1 MANRASGGGLDPAPL
16 AAAMRGAEVL
26 VTGPAELERVAAF
39 KPDRIAVAGGDG
51 TIAPVAELAG
61 RLGVPLA
68 VIAAGTANDFARAN
82 GLPLDRLEAARAR
95 GERHRAAAAASSAGS
110 PTGGRS

>member
-1 MANRASGGGLDPAPL
+1 MWSMRPNTRASVSSSSVRIALVANRASGGGLDPAPL

-26 VTGPAELERVAAF
+26 VAGPAELERLTAF

-61 RLGVPLA
+61 RLDVPLA
-68 VIAAGTANDFARAN
+68 VIAAGTANDFARTN
-82 GLPLDRLEAARAR
+82 Q
-95 GERHRAAAAASSAGS
+95 
-110 PTGGRS
+110 